1 MGNQNA
7 FVFLRY
13 VEFNLVYDRGVKFGL
28 ATPGSRIESILMSL
42 PLTARYERTVSI
54 TSATAF
60 YQGWWSRVFCC
71 CFFFLDHFLN
81 FVYLHNLKELYNTF
95 FNNYFFPEVNLYQ
108 VFHTKTDVIY
118 FLHKH
123 YPLTLLDFAAVPSRK
138 APFAVKWAHMITSN
152 H

>member
-1 MGNQNA
+1 MTEGWNLAWPHLGHASRASWCPYRLLQGMRELCLLHQLLPFTRDDDLEF
-7 FVFLRY
+7 FV
-13 VEFNLVYDRGVKFGL
+13 VV
-28 ATPGSRIESILMSL
+28 
-42 PLTARYERTVSI
+42 
-54 TSATAF
+54 
-60 YQGWWSRVFCC
+60 
-71 CFFFLDHFLN
+71 FFFLDHFLN